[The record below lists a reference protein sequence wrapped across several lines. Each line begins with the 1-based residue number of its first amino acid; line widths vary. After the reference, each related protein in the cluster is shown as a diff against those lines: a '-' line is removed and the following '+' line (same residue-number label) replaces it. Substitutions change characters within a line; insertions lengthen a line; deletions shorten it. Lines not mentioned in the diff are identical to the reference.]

1 MELDF
6 SEQIKAKWSDGSL
19 CKAGVCK
26 DGVHTPTNKAAKAPH
41 NAQEEAKEPKN
52 HNEKMENEAA
62 EHNLLQPKEPVK
74 KAGDPSPKQDVKTP
88 DGKPLAGI
96 KAKDMGIPH

>member
-6 SEQIKAKWSDGSL
+6 SEQIKAKWSGLSKS
-19 CKAGVCK
+19 KAGVCK
-26 DGVHTPTNKAAKAPH
+26 DGVHTPTNQAAKAPH
-41 NAQEEAKEPKN
+41 NAQEEAKEPKV
-52 HNEKMENEAA
+52 HNEKMENEAT

-74 KAGDPSPKQDVKTP
+74 KAGDPSPKQDVATP
-88 DGKPLAGI
+88 NGKPLAGI